1 MFTWP
6 PVELT
11 EYEKRFVRVYKDG
24 KYPGVLRRVYEVFF
38 NSKADPLTP
47 GLENVKLTGQVQI
60 ARRTRVFG
68 LTFAGNL
75 GSWRLNIKTASGELM
90 TPVPIG
96 ADGPPI
102 VSSMVA
108 GSAWNALSAFGDQA
122 MVTGIRTAGG
132 RAISSFHG
140 SHTAGPLLIDP
151 NWELAPN
158 ETLIFEGTPF
168 PNQPTTEFVMTQP
181 AQKLLAITVHVW
193 EFPGMDGKTKRMAG
207 GPQIVGKKE

>member
-6 PVELT
+6 TLELT

-24 KYPGVLRRVYEVFF
+24 KYPGVLRRAYEVFF
-38 NSKADPLTP
+38 NSKADSTNP
-47 GLENVKLTGQVQI
+47 GLENIRLTGQVQI

-75 GSWRLNIKTASGELM
+75 GSYRLNIKTASGELM
-90 TPVPIG
+90 TPVPQG

-102 VSSMVA
+102 VSSLIA
-108 GSAWNALSAFGDQA
+108 GSAWNAMSAYGDQ
-122 MVTGIRTAGG
+122 VIVSGLQTPGG
-132 RAISSFHG
+132 RVVSSFDG
-140 SHTAGPLLIDP
+140 SFAAGPLILDP

-158 ETLIFEGTPF
+158 ETLMFEGTPIA
-168 PNQPTTEFVMTQP
+168 NQVTTEFVMAQP

-193 EFPGMDGKTKRMAG
+193 EFPGMDGKSRRMGAG
-207 GPQIVGKKE
+207 PSVS